1 MSDGP
6 FCCHANVG
14 KKKYWDEMI
23 PIISHSVMGLSQ
35 YLFLMSFK
43 FENLWFSITKHL
55 NSKLRF
61 FMPLRNQ
68 KTSEPKERKY
78 KLI

>member
-1 MSDGP
+1 
-6 FCCHANVG
+6 
-14 KKKYWDEMI
+14 MI

-35 YLFLMSFK
+35 YIFLMSFK
-43 FENLWFSITKHL
+43 YENLWFSITKHL

-61 FMPLRNQ
+61 FMHFRNQ
-68 KTSEPKERKY
+68 KTSQPKERKY

>member
-1 MSDGP
+1 
-6 FCCHANVG
+6 
-14 KKKYWDEMI
+14 
-23 PIISHSVMGLSQ
+23 MGLSQ
-35 YLFLMSFK
+35 YLFLMSFE
-43 FENLWFSITKHL
+43 FENVWFSITKHL